1 MTVLDVYT
9 YALPFLIVAAV
20 GIIYWWTGRHDSK
33 HRA

>member
-20 GIIYWWTGRHDSK
+20 GIIYWWTDSK